1 MKVKIIALC
10 VAICLVAGLLA
21 ACGMYELHDGEEAP
35 SGFSS
40 IEISNENQPKSLQSA
55 DSYFIELG
63 DQGNYSLHTIL
74 FLEKRYYQ
82 SDSNAESRRIAF
94 DL

>member
-21 ACGMYELHDGEEAP
+21 ACGVYELHDGEEAP

-40 IEISNENQPKSLQSA
+40 IEISNEIQPKSLQSA
-55 DSYFIELG
+55 DSYLIRFSKG
-63 DQGNYSLHTIL
+63 IL
-74 FLEKRYYQ
+74 KNCRGR
-82 SDSNAESRRIAF
+82 SNEGHINTR
-94 DL
+94 